1 MYMDTHKAKLILDR
15 YREGT
20 CSEEDL
26 ALLESWYINTEPVDI
41 ELISEHDLIAL
52 KGDIWNALPIHQEPE
67 ITPAKRIKLST
78 PFKYWAAAVAL
89 IILSVSIYLVNHKD
103 FMRKVNNNFAANRI
117 KPGSAKATLTLA
129 NGSTI
134 VLDNAS
140 NGVIAGQN
148 GASVIKTNGENLSYQ
163 LENNQASSVETIN
176 LLTVPT
182 GGFYTI
188 TLSDG
193 TKVWLN
199 AKSSLKYPTCFVG
212 NERNVELTGEGYFEV
227 AHNAKQPFKVKTRG
241 QVIEVLGTRFNI
253 NAYGDENNISTSL
266 LQGSIKI
273 WAQNVA
279 AKVLSPGEKAILADN
294 ELDIQRSNVED
305 EIDWVNN
312 DFVFNNSDLC
322 SILRKV
328 SRWYDVEIDCP
339 AELSNMRF
347 SGKISRSKNIQ
358 QVLNT
363 MELTGLVN
371 FKIEERRIKVMP

>member
-1 MYMDTHKAKLILDR
+1 MDTYKAKLILDK

-20 CSEEDL
+20 CSEEEL
-26 ALLESWYINTEPVDI
+26 ALLESWYVNSQPADI
-41 ELISEHDLIAL
+41 DLISGQDLIAI
-52 KGDIWNALPIHQEPE
+52 KNDIWNTLPVHNEPE
-67 ITPAKRIKLST
+67 IIPVKKIKLST
-78 PFKYWAAAVAL
+78 SFKYWAAAAVL
-89 IILSVSIYLVNHKD
+89 IILSVSIYLTKHND
-103 FMRKVNNNFAANRI
+103 FIRKVNNKFASTDI

-134 VLDNAS
+134 VLDNAN

-163 LENNQASSVETIN
+163 RENNNSSVETIN
-176 LLTVPT
+176 LLTVPA

-212 NERNVELTGEGYFEV
+212 SERRVELTGEGYFEV
-227 AHNAKQPFKVKTRG
+227 AHNTNQPFKVKTKG

-253 NAYGDENNISTSL
+253 NAYGDENSISTSL

-273 WAQNVA
+273 WAQDIP

-294 ELDIQRSNVED
+294 TLNIQRSNVED

-312 DFVFNNSDLC
+312 DFIFNNSDLC
-322 SILRKV
+322 SILRKI
-328 SRWYDVEIDCP
+328 SRWYDVEINCP
-339 AELSNMRF
+339 AELSNMKF

-358 QVLNT
+358 QVLNI
-363 MELTGLVN
+363 MELTGSVN
-371 FKIEERRIKVMP
+371 FKIEERRITVMP